1 MSLMFANVTINCVR
15 WGFEPLNFIL
25 KTKFKDMQND
35 NLKHKNPTD
44 ANNVLAAAVC
54 PKCRTKDFDNCHSIR
69 CPMRKEDET
78 VKTEWDIR
86 KCFEQLRFDKNHHLG
101 LGDIRLTI
109 GQQEEICELVE
120 RFYRCR

>member
-1 MSLMFANVTINCVR
+1 
-15 WGFEPLNFIL
+15 
-25 KTKFKDMQND
+25 MQND
-35 NLKHKNPTD
+35 NLKHENPTD

-54 PKCRTKDFDNCHSIR
+54 PKCRTKDFDNCHSMR

-86 KCFEQLRFDKNHHLG
+86 KCFEQLRFDKNYHLG